1 MSENQ
6 NKDGFKHH
14 RQILTDTIIEKMEKG
29 TAPWQKPWPKGL
41 KKERPLNFFSKKE
54 YRGGNL
60 LALSAAPFGDPR
72 WMTFKQ
78 AGKKKWNVKPG
89 EKGTYVEYINWM
101 DLQKETDPETG
112 EEKTVYVRREKPIIS
127 RYVVF
132 NGEQIDGIAVYKNE
146 LTKDLPEKEIVESA
160 QKLIEKSKASIVF
173 DAPGEAFYDMEN
185 DVIHMTP
192 KTSFKSTYDM
202 YSAILHELA
211 HWTSHPSRLDRQK
224 AAMTDNA
231 DEYAR
236 EELRAELASYFM
248 AFELG
253 IGATQEHVNN
263 HASFTKNWL
272 DLLGKNR
279 NEIYRAAKD
288 AEVICSYLC
297 SNFMDL
303 SFRPEAQAIEHK
315 IAEEVKEP
323 ASEPVKEASADK
335 EKTAPDPGIQKAE
348 EKPEKPGVCEIFGM
362 DVFDPLSGETKEAVP
377 AGGPR
382 EDISDCIFLDF

>member
-41 KKERPLNFFSKKE
+41 KKERPFNFSSKRE
-54 YRGGNL
+54 YKGGNL

-78 AGKKKWNVKPG
+78 AGKMKWNVKQG

-112 EEKTVYVRREKPIIS
+112 EEKTIYVRREKPIIS
-127 RYVVF
+127 RHIVF
-132 NGEQIDGIAVYKNE
+132 NGEQIDGMAPYKNE
-146 LTKDLPEKEIVESA
+146 LTKDLPEKEIVETA

-173 DAPGEAFYDMEN
+173 DAPGEAYYDMEN

-224 AAMTDNA
+224 AAMTDNP

-253 IGATQEHVNN
+253 VGATQEHIDN
-263 HASFTKNWL
+263 HAAFAKNWL
-272 DLLGKNR
+272 ALLGRNR
-279 NEIYRAAKD
+279 NEIYRVAKD
-288 AEVICSYLC
+288 AEVICSYIY

-303 SFRPEAQAIEHK
+303 QHTAEGKTTTDPEYKTVAVKAVLKETLSEAQTQKEKEKPAGTPDLTDMFSTGSFDPFETSGS
-315 IAEEVKEP
+315 VKE
-323 ASEPVKEASADK
+323 S
-335 EKTAPDPGIQKAE
+335 
-348 EKPEKPGVCEIFGM
+348 
-362 DVFDPLSGETKEAVP
+362 VP
-377 AGGPR
+377 AGHK
-382 EDISDCIFLDF
+382 EADIDDISDSVFLDF